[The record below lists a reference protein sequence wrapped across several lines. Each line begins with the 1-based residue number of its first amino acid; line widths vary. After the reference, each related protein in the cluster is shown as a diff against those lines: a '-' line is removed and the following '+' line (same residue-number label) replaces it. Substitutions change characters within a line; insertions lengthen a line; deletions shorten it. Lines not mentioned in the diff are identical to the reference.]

1 MQPLDQLNEYAADL
15 YWLAFLLTGHCGISI
30 DATVEALDLRAAGNP
45 FFSAWMHGW
54 SRKVVVAKALGAIR
68 EELAASASRVDM
80 KRCLRHRSPR
90 QEWALSPETTKIQLE
105 RALLAIDVFPR
116 CAVLLSVF
124 EKLSMDDTSILLN
137 SDRDRVSAA
146 RSCGL
151 QELAGNLAEMQGQA
165 PDEDLAAGLLG
176 EIQHA

>member
-1 MQPLDQLNEYAADL
+1 MQPLDQANEYASDL
-15 YWLAFLLTGHCGISI
+15 YWLAFLLTGHREISI
-30 DATVEALDLRAAGNP
+30 EATVEALELRDTANP

-68 EELAASASRVDM
+68 EELAASAGRVDT

-90 QEWALSPETTKIQLE
+90 QESSLSPGTTKVQLE

-124 EKLSMDDTSILLN
+124 EKLSIDDTAVLLN
-137 SDRDRVSAA
+137 SDPDRVEAA

-165 PDEDLAAGLLG
+165 PDADLAPGLLG